1 MSIGSQDITDVIKSR
16 LKDFKAELVTSEVGR
31 IITVGDGIAQIYG
44 LRGAMAGE
52 LLQFP
57 GDVYGMAL
65 NLEEDQVRAVIMGPY
80 EHLKEGDV
88 VKTTGRIVEVP
99 VDLDSDRRVG
109 KSKMPIFKTIV
120 AYLRMLARQRRAG
133 ADAVLREAM

>member
-31 IITVGDGIAQIYG
+31 IISVGDGIAQIYG
-44 LRGAMAGE
+44 LQGAMAGE

-65 NLEEDQVRAVIMGPY
+65 NLEEDQVRAVIMGLSLI
-80 EHLKEGDV
+80 H
-88 VKTTGRIVEVP
+88 I
-99 VDLDSDRRVG
+99 
-109 KSKMPIFKTIV
+109 
-120 AYLRMLARQRRAG
+120 
-133 ADAVLREAM
+133 